1 MKKTLFVS
9 DLDGTLLTPEETL
22 SEYTSETIN
31 LLTKEKGLLF
41 SYATARSYVT
51 ASKATKELCRE
62 IPAIIYNGV
71 FIIHKDKFLLSNFFN
86 KDDVEFIKNI
96 VFDFNVFPIVYSFFN
111 NKERFAYLSS
121 YHTKGQ
127 DDFIASRNDFRKT
140 EVNTY
145 KELFDGD
152 IFYFSFIGNSQK
164 LKEIYPLVKDKFI
177 CYFQND
183 IYSGETWL
191 EIMPKNATKA
201 NAALKLKE
209 ILNCNKLVVFGDGVN
224 DKSMF
229 EIADESYAVE
239 NADEKL
245 KAIATGIIKS
255 NRENGVAEFLKS
267 KFS

>member
-1 MKKTLFVS
+1 MEKTLFVS
-9 DLDGTLLTPEETL
+9 DLDGTLLTPQETL
-22 SEYTSETIN
+22 SDYTTETLN
-31 LLTKEKGLLF
+31 RLTKENGLLF
-41 SYATARSYVT
+41 SYATARSYIT
-51 ASKATKELCRE
+51 ASKATKGLCRE

-96 VFDFNVFPIVYSFFN
+96 VLDFKVFPIVYSFCN

-127 DDFIASRNDFRKT
+127 DEFIATRNDFRKT

-145 KELFDGD
+145 KELFDGN
-152 IFYFSFIGNSQK
+152 IFYFSFIGNSKK
-164 LKEIYPLVKDKFI
+164 LEKIYPIVQDKYI

-209 ILNCNKLVVFGDGVN
+209 ILNCDKLIVFGDGVN

-239 NADEKL
+239 NADDSL
-245 KAIATGIIKS
+245 KAIATDIIKS
-255 NRENGVAEFLKS
+255 NKDNGVAEFLKS